1 MPSAPRTSLAADLRF
16 WITREYFCIFV
27 RKTNDKT
34 DDAEKIRQN
43 IEKYIKE
50 NIDSYYVDKINKI
63 VYDKFL
69 MSKLIIENN
78 YYKKVLKNVS

>member
-1 MPSAPRTSLAADLRF
+1 MTEEFTP
-16 WITREYFCIFV
+16 Y
-27 RKTNDKT
+27 
-34 DDAEKIRQN
+34 
-43 IEKYIKE
+43 KE
-50 NIDSYYVDKINKI
+50 NIDSDYVDKINKI